1 MSVMSTAP
9 ERPEV
14 SVSATGAK
22 CRGAN
27 DQKDGDEIHDAH
39 PGKWRFAWR
48 LRVGRVPELTK
59 NKPLDG
65 HLVSHLR
72 VDGLRRVVD
81 PFKGTP
87 QRKDVVQ
94 ASLLWSSPQESN
106 ASRTHGIHDID
117 QKPIHWNSF
126 PHCKHHGS
134 PMSSRRD
141 SDRLRV
147 KNHQAGPSS
156 VSSV

>member
-1 MSVMSTAP
+1 MHIMSVMSTAP

-87 QRKDVVQ
+87 QRKDVFK
-94 ASLLWSSPQESN
+94 LRFYGLHP
-106 ASRTHGIHDID
+106 R
-117 QKPIHWNSF
+117 
-126 PHCKHHGS
+126 S
-134 PMSSRRD
+134 PMLQGPMEFMTLIKNPFTGTAFPIASIT
-141 SDRLRV
+141 DRPCRLEEIRTV
-147 KNHQAGPSS
+147 CA
-156 VSSV
+156 